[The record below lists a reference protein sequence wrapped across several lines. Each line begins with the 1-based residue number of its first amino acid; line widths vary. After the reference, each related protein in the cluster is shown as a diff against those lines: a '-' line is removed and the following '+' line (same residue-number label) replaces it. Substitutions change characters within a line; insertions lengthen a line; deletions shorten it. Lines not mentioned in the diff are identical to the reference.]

1 MKGLERCESKEK
13 TCKQIGQIPRA
24 LRLTHLLFHGSPSPR
39 LDDDGVC
46 CRHDH
51 TPGKRSRPLGFSGT
65 ATVRSLRGPDGDQSR
80 AEADRDGR
88 HTGRERE
95 RELAAAA
102 VSRCGLCLPLSNFIG
117 R

>member
-65 ATVRSLRGPDGDQSR
+65 ATIRDRGRFTLTQ
-80 AEADRDGR
+80 
-88 HTGRERE
+88 TRERRFRGDDRRVWAE
-95 RELAAAA
+95 HF
-102 VSRCGLCLPLSNFIG
+102 G
-117 R
+117 